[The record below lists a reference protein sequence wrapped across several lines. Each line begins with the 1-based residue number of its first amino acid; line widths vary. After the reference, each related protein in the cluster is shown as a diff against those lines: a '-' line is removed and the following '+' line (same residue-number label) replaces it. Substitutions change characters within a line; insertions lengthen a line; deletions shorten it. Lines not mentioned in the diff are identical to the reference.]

1 MDGGD
6 VKIWMEAVVTPLQA
20 FYGHFAGQTEQYCEN
35 TSAQPVTRP
44 RFESIITQSVPRY
57 KVLTKTCPV
66 SEYEKCLRI
75 LPNQLILY
83 DTDQCG
89 KRM

>member
-1 MDGGD
+1 
-6 VKIWMEAVVTPLQA
+6 MEAVETPLQA
-20 FYGHFAGQTEQYCEN
+20 LYGHFAGQTEQDCEN
-35 TSAQPVTRP
+35 TSAQPVTRS
-44 RFESIITQSVPRY
+44 RFESIITQAEPRY

-66 SEYEKCLRI
+66 SEYEKYLRI